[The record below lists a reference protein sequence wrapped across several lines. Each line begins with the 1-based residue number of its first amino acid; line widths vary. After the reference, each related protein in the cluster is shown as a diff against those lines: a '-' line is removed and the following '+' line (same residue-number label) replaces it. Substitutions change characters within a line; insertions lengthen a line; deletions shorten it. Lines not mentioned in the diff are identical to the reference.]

1 MARRKRRQATRIQD
15 IPEGGSPTGVQTL
28 ELREEQLVAR
38 SEQRKLGNIELRTE
52 IENVPGHLELDAN
65 REEVVVVHEP
75 VGEVVSERREP
86 WTEDDVL
93 VIPIYEEQL
102 VVSKHLVLRERVR
115 VRKVATTERQFFDD
129 ALRRERLVI
138 DDPQHTG
145 RVREQYP
152 REENET

>member
-1 MARRKRRQATRIQD
+1 MVRRKRPQATRIQD
-15 IPEGGSPTGVQTL
+15 IPEGGSPTDVQTL

-38 SEQRKLGNIELRTE
+38 SKQRKLGNIKLRTE
-52 IENVPGHLELDAN
+52 IENVPGRLELDAY

-93 VIPIYEEQL
+93 VMPIYEEQL
-102 VVSKHLVLRERVR
+102 VVSKRLVLRERVR
-115 VRKVATTERQFFDD
+115 VWKVATTERQLFDD
-129 ALRRERLVI
+129 VLRRERVVI

-145 RVREQYP
+145 RVREHYP
-152 REENET
+152 TEQNEA